1 MNWLQKCDRDA
12 KRLPA
17 EKRQQFIDCMWQ
29 KKMKLGEAAK
39 ECGITFDEANG
50 IMRQQIEKHEFHTF
64 KERAVQ

>member
-50 IMRQQIEKHEFHTF
+50 IMAQQIER
-64 KERAVQ
+64 KEYLSFNPNAK